1 MNDITVRGSK
11 AGNIISRIVRLD
23 QFALALCLLLLWIL
37 MAMLSPVFLTAT
49 NILNLFR
56 QSSMVGIASLGMC
69 LIVLSGEIDL
79 SIAPMQAAVGV
90 IVVYLLNKTG
100 SLFLAF
106 FAGLAAGVLVSAMIA
121 ALVTKG
127 NIASLIVT
135 LGMASVVK
143 GVVLVVTNS
152 ASIQNSNNSLAWIGT
167 GYIGPIPVPIILFL
181 VLIIVFYL
189 FLNRTIYGRNFYA
202 IGGNQNAARL
212 SGLNVIRY
220 KFSAFIIGGLMSA
233 LAAIILTS
241 RLNSGQPTAGTGFE
255 MQVISAVVLGG
266 VSLNGGRG
274 TLPGVIIGVFILSTL
289 QNGLTLLN
297 VNSFYQELIR
307 GVVLLLAVYLDGR
320 KMHIKPNRR
329 KELHAENTR
338 GES

>member
-1 MNDITVRGSK
+1 MNDSTVKGRDTGS
-11 AGNIISRIVRLD
+11 IISRIIHMD
-23 QFALALCLLLLWIL
+23 QFALVLCLLLLWVL
-37 MAMLSPVFLTAT
+37 MTILSPVFLTTT
-49 NILNLFR
+49 NILNLLR

-90 IVVYLLNKTG
+90 LVVYLLNITG
-100 SLFLAF
+100 SILLSFT
-106 FAGLAAGVLVSAMIA
+106 AGLAAGVIVSGMIA
-121 ALVTKG
+121 TLVTKG

-143 GVVLVVTNS
+143 GVTLVVTNS
-152 ASIQNSNNSLAWIGT
+152 ASIQNSNNSLGWIGT
-167 GYIGPIPVPIILFL
+167 GYIGPIPVPIIIFFI
-181 VLIIVFYL
+181 LIVVFYL

-220 KFSAFIIGGLMSA
+220 KYAGFIIGGLMSA

-320 KMHIKPNRR
+320 KKNIKTSRK
-329 KELHAENTR
+329 KELREENTR
-338 GES
+338 GE